1 MKKTALIA
9 MSGGVDSTAAAY
21 LLQQEGFDC
30 QGAIMR
36 LAPGSD
42 VCGSSRDAEDAAAA
56 AAHLGIPFSV
66 LDASA
71 EFDRRVIVPFVAAYE
86 AACTPNPCIL
96 CNQAMKFGRFFDAAM
111 AMGLDYMATG
121 HYVRLR
127 QSPEGRWQLLRGLHA
142 EKDQSYVL
150 YQLTQ
155 EQLARCRFPLGELSK
170 AEARSLL
177 ESQGFANARRKDSQD
192 ICFIPDGD
200 YAAFIR
206 RRTGR
211 AYPEGDFV
219 DTSGHVLGRHRGLI
233 CYTVGQRRGL
243 GISGGRPLYVKE
255 LRPEDNTVVLAEDAE
270 LYERTLWASDFNWV
284 SIPAPREPI
293 RVKARARYHM
303 PEQWA
308 TARILGDR
316 VQVTFDAPQR
326 ALTRGQA
333 VVLYADELVLGGGTI
348 VSTAP

>member
-42 VCGSSRDAEDAAAA
+42 ACGSSRDVEDAAAA

-71 EFDRRVIVPFVAAYE
+71 EFDRLVIAPFVAAYE
-86 AACTPNPCIL
+86 AACTPNPCVL
-96 CNQAMKFGRFFDAAM
+96 CNRTMKFGRFFEAAM

-155 EQLARCRFPLGELSK
+155 EQLAHCRFPLGELSK

-177 ESQGFANARRKDSQD
+177 EAQGFANARRKDSQD

-219 DTSGHVLGRHRGLI
+219 DPHGHVLGRHRGLI

-270 LYERTLWASDFNWV
+270 LYERNLWASDFNWV

-308 TARILGDR
+308 TARVLGDR

>member
-21 LLQQEGFDC
+21 LLQQEGLDC
-30 QGAIMR
+30 RGAIMR
-36 LAPGSD
+36 LAPDSGS
-42 VCGSSRDAEDAAAA
+42 CGSSRDIEDAAAA

-66 LDASA
+66 LDFSP
-71 EFDRRVIVPFVAAYE
+71 EFDERVIAPFIAAYE
-86 AACTPNPCIL
+86 AACTPNPCVL
-96 CNQAMKFGRFFDAAM
+96 CNRAMKFGRFFEAAM
-111 AMGLDYMATG
+111 AQGLDYMATG

-127 QSPEGRWQLLRGLHA
+127 QSPAGRWQLLRGLHG

-150 YQLTQ
+150 YQLAQ
-155 EQLARCRFPLGELSK
+155 EQLAHCRFPLGELTK
-170 AEARSLL
+170 AEARGLL
-177 ESQGFANARRKDSQD
+177 EAQGFSNARRKDSQD

-211 AYPEGDFV
+211 EYPEGDFV
-219 DTSGHVLGRHRGLI
+219 DPSGRVLGRHKGLI

-243 GISGGRPLYVKE
+243 GVSGGRPLYVKE
-255 LRPEDNTVVLAEDAE
+255 LRPADNAVVLAEDRE
-270 LYERTLWASDFNWV
+270 LYERTLEADRFNWV
-284 SIPAPREPI
+284 SIPAPRGAI

-308 TARILGDR
+308 TAQVLGDR
-316 VQVTFDAPQR
+316 VRVTFDEPQR

-333 VVLYADELVLGGGTI
+333 VVLYEDELVLGGGTI